1 MSPPYIF
8 KGSSPQPSNLSTQ
21 DFNFRAIIPSVEVAD
36 EDPPSS
42 VGGERTPS
50 VSDSEDSSH
59 RAYTP
64 SQSTATPPR
73 RKNLS
78 LGVTES
84 FRTLNLE
91 GTLTSHRTP
100 SWRHDARRQS
110 TGLSPG
116 RSTSTYG
123 GLFNATP
130 EPTPEPSRVQP
141 TLNRDSS
148 VDGLV
153 SDLENSHL
161 HGGGPPSDDSDQLS
175 ESDDEDDDNATDSDD
190 SSLYNVRCER
200 LPSAP
205 IYNAGLQEIL
215 RDIKSQLSALQN
227 DMNRCSLSRDRGSDL
242 FQLHEKVRMLN
253 ELDCPETRTV
263 GFIGNSGVGKS
274 RLINS
279 LLDQEGLARSSGD
292 GAACTSV
299 VTEFRH
305 TDARHPDRY
314 AIEVDYMDGEE
325 VKELLE
331 ELVQSFRM
339 YYTDLYR
346 EVTSIEEQERIRDRS
361 TRAWSTLNSLF
372 RDQPELTHEF
382 LSDQADGALSG
393 ILERLKDWAAQ
404 SCTRRPGGAALQHTI
419 IPGNVQECRSHLDM
433 LTMDPRG
440 ESEVAIWP
448 FIKLIR
454 VYLRSPVLRTGLV
467 LADLPGFR
475 DLNFARV
482 RATERYLRHS
492 CHEVFVVTT
501 ISRCV
506 SDQSIEE
513 IKRRCAQEQPLRIVC
528 TRSEEVNAS
537 ETARD
542 CRDLRAQIEQLQNRL
557 KQVNKRLVRERN
569 SRRRRTEILQL
580 MENQED
586 AKLEL
591 DRFLVESRNLRVT
604 NQLRRNH
611 GAEVRVFCISNEWYS
626 KYRQDANRHTDTYI
640 ELSGIRELRRYCQL
654 VPAEAQFRFTAAFIE
669 HRVPAVVRSVKQ
681 WALAGSDD
689 VTAERADALRQ
700 ILRDVENVFRERLIL
715 RNSEVR
721 EFPRRLEDRF
731 RDSIFGVT
739 HECCPLWKRS
749 ALQASGRWERWH
761 YSTYSAFCRKYGTH
775 STPGAG
781 GYHCWNEELLEGMQN
796 DLEEPWESIRDWVCM
811 QKTALEETVRRTFEE
826 NTGKVEDIMHLAPL
840 ALENFIDNMDDWEN
854 CVMAAINQSL
864 DQLVL
869 GLSRVETDTLHGHD
883 SSYVAGLMRPVYN
896 ECNSESGTGS
906 DARRKMLM
914 RSHLTSSNIFPNL
927 ANISEAQCRAVI
939 RNTCQDMRRMVDEV
953 VGNICNDL
961 HSIVAEEGE
970 ATEARRFPE
979 MASTL
984 QRKVDAAQA
993 TLERAQRIV
1002 GDLKNTPDVV

>member
-1 MSPPYIF
+1 MLPFAIYFMLRAPIFTIKKQRLTAIGLMSPPYIF

-454 VYLRSPVLRTGLV
+454 
-467 LADLPGFR
+467 
-475 DLNFARV
+475 
-482 RATERYLRHS
+482 
-492 CHEVFVVTT
+492 
-501 ISRCV
+501 
-506 SDQSIEE
+506 
-513 IKRRCAQEQPLRIVC
+513 
-528 TRSEEVNAS
+528 
-537 ETARD
+537 
-542 CRDLRAQIEQLQNRL
+542 
-557 KQVNKRLVRERN
+557 
-569 SRRRRTEILQL
+569 
-580 MENQED
+580 
-586 AKLEL
+586 
-591 DRFLVESRNLRVT
+591 
-604 NQLRRNH
+604 
-611 GAEVRVFCISNEWYS
+611 
-626 KYRQDANRHTDTYI
+626 HTDTYI

-700 ILRDVENVFRERLIL
+700 ILRDVENVFRE
-715 RNSEVR
+715 
-721 EFPRRLEDRF
+721 
-731 RDSIFGVT
+731 
-739 HECCPLWKRS
+739 
-749 ALQASGRWERWH
+749 WH

-826 NTGKVEDIMHLAPL
+826 NTGKVEGTRYQPIPL
-840 ALENFIDNMDDWEN
+840 AEYST
-854 CVMAAINQSL
+854 NQ
-864 DQLVL
+864 
-869 GLSRVETDTLHGHD
+869 
-883 SSYVAGLMRPVYN
+883 P
-896 ECNSESGTGS
+896 
-906 DARRKMLM
+906 
-914 RSHLTSSNIFPNL
+914 
-927 ANISEAQCRAVI
+927 
-939 RNTCQDMRRMVDEV
+939 
-953 VGNICNDL
+953 
-961 HSIVAEEGE
+961 
-970 ATEARRFPE
+970 
-979 MASTL
+979 
-984 QRKVDAAQA
+984 
-993 TLERAQRIV
+993 
-1002 GDLKNTPDVV
+1002 